1 MITWAIKGL
10 FATLSSPEI
19 DALRPNG
26 AIVVRVEWQVSGVDR
41 NIAAT
46 VSGFQEFTY
55 DPATEF
61 IPYYHLT
68 EAQVLSWVHAAMG
81 DQRKTY
87 EAMVLQQIE
96 QKKAEPLVLPL
107 PWHQPAPIMV
117 EQPSDNDTLLG
128 GNDTLLGGNGND
140 SLGGL

>member
-1 MITWAIKGL
+1 MITWSIKSL
-10 FATLSSPEI
+10 FATLSNSEI

-61 IPYYHLT
+61 TPYYDLT

-81 DQRKTY
+81 DQRKAY
-87 EAMVLQQIE
+87 EDMVMQQIE
-96 QKKAEPLVLPL
+96 QKKAEPIVLPL

-117 EQPSDNDTLLG
+117 EQPS